1 MARKSSA
8 PSLQVVQEATMDR
21 LAASAVSK
29 VGVLVPP
36 WAVLG
41 AEAAAGAVSHA
52 LWGQAPAVTWAAVG
66 CTLGSTV
73 LTGLTWAVTHQRRL
87 IGRLHATATT
97 AAASAWF
104 TAATITGLGTP
115 VVNGALFF
123 GGATLA
129 LSWNIRTVIRNTSGD
144 SDGEGTGDALGTLFA
159 RAREQAGL
167 KGAKVRATEVT
178 SHKVKGQM
186 QLPPG
191 EKTADDV
198 IKSVDR
204 IESGMQL
211 PPGSVTVSRD
221 DDRADRA
228 HFTVSNPRAIRQPI
242 PWPGPSHPAA
252 SIDKPLRIGLY
263 QDGDDVQYRFVG
275 HHLQIMGMTGS
286 GKSIGGAWNIIG
298 EIITRHDAAVFSID
312 ISKDDQ
318 TMGPLREGLH
328 RFESTKTGAV
338 GLIRALHAE
347 IPKRTKWLA
356 SRGYSN
362 WEPGC
367 GLTYWY
373 LHVEEIAKLVNELG
387 AQDEELLGEI
397 LKEIRSAGGSVIL
410 SLQRADYTQIP
421 TIFRSQMAKMCFGL
435 SDPDDV
441 RYGVSSRQKKAD
453 VAPHEWE
460 DHHPGMAY
468 LDGKSVRPTHY
479 AMPMRTFTWGS
490 SSAEARAAM
499 AAHAAAFPA
508 AAKKV
513 DAFTAALARPS
524 TPVPA
529 TSAPATTAG
538 ESVMPTPPAP
548 PAEGEPD
555 EAEEFAAAF
564 ADLLAE
570 AAALVIATQQAS
582 PALLERRL
590 RANRHDCLR
599 LLEALHRKGVIGAP
613 HPGTDERPVLI
624 GADDVAAAG
633 IVEQLRTT
641 GDVVTATLA
650 QLDDPDPSLTA
661 TPDDTVQ
668 APTPAEADALQADGP
683 TVQMDPVQARDLVHA
698 WLRRRHQTGRRTFTA
713 TDDELTAIRRTGG
726 LSRPWIYKV
735 LTDLTERGVLSASKA
750 GTTRTFTIADLS
762 PLEGDSD
769 DGYDRAA

>member
-1 MARKSSA
+1 MARKTTQ
-8 PSLQVVQEATMDR
+8 SLQLVQDATMDR

-41 AEAAAGAVSHA
+41 LEAAAGAISHA
-52 LWGQAPAVTWAAVG
+52 TWGQAPAVTWAAVG

-73 LTGLTWAVTHQRRL
+73 LTGLTWAITHQRRL

-97 AAASAWF
+97 AAASVWF
-104 TAATITGLGTP
+104 TTATITGLDAP
-115 VVNGALFF
+115 VVGGALFF

-129 LSWNIRTVIRNTSGD
+129 LSWNIRTVIRNTGGD
-144 SDGEGTGDALGTLFA
+144 SDGDGGDALGSLFN
-159 RAREQAGL
+159 RAKEQAGL
-167 KGAKVRATEVT
+167 KGSRVRATEVT
-178 SHKVKGQM
+178 AHKVKGLM

-191 EKTADDV
+191 EKTADDA
-198 IKSVDR
+198 IKATDR

-211 PPGSVTVSRD
+211 PPGSVIVARD
-221 DDRADRA
+221 DDRADHA
-228 HFTVSNPRAIRQPI
+228 HITVSDPRAIRRPI
-242 PWPGPSHPAA
+242 SWPGASHPGA
-252 SIDKPLRIGLY
+252 SIEEPLRIGLY
-263 QDGDDVQYRFVG
+263 QDGDDVAYRFVG

-328 RFESTKTGAV
+328 RFETTKAGAV
-338 GLIRALHAE
+338 ELIRAIHAE

-373 LHVEEIAKLVNELG
+373 LHIEEIAKLVNEIG
-387 AQDEELLGEI
+387 GQDEELLGEI

-441 RYGVSSRQKKAD
+441 KYGVSSRQRKAD
-453 VAPHEWE
+453 VEPHEWE
-460 DHHPGMAY
+460 DHYPGMAY

-479 AMPMRTFTWGS
+479 AMPLRTFTWGRN
-490 SSAEARAAM
+490 SAEARAAM

-508 AAKKV
+508 ASKQA
-513 DAFTAALARPS
+513 DPFTAALTRPATPTVSAGVATMAIPMPAARP
-524 TPVPA
+524 
-529 TSAPATTAG
+529 APAA
-538 ESVMPTPPAP
+538 AH
-548 PAEGEPD
+548 D
-555 EAEEFAAAF
+555 DHQEFAADF
-564 ADLLAE
+564 AELLGD
-570 AAALVIATQQAS
+570 AAQLVIATQHAS
-582 PALLERRL
+582 PAMLQRKL
-590 RANRHDCLR
+590 RIAWEDCLR
-599 LLEALHRKGVIGAP
+599 LLEALERKGIVGPPAP
-613 HPGTDERPVLI
+613 GGDDRPVLV
-624 GADDVAAAG
+624 GADDRAAAG
-633 IVEQLRTT
+633 VVEHLRAT

-650 QLDDPDPSLTA
+650 RIDDPDPSLTA
-661 TPDDTVQ
+661 GPGDAVRE
-668 APTPAEADALQADGP
+668 PTAAEAETLQADTP
-683 TVQMDPVQARDLVHA
+683 AAAMHPADARDLVYA
-698 WLRRRHQTGRRTFTA
+698 WLRHRHQSGKHTFTA
-713 TDDELTAIRRTGG
+713 TDDDLTAVRHKTGNG
-726 LSRPWIYKV
+726 RAWIYKV
-735 LTDLTERGVLSASKA
+735 LTDLTDRGVLAVSKT
-750 GTTRTFTIADLS
+750 GSTRTFTITDLS
-762 PLEGDSD
+762 PLEREDYG
-769 DGYDRAA
+769 RAA